1 MRSTAF
7 GLPGLGSVLF
17 TGRVRRPAFSRLP
30 WQIVAAGL
38 GLGLAFMPA
47 RASAFQTGSAATDD
61 CHEKLTTRAWNSV
74 RADWPQVAAP
84 LSATRQDEALM
95 ADVPFKVP
103 SSMEHI
109 GGVTLLLGVR
119 DNDLKE
125 HGPTDLK
132 NLAPEASDPKTQHEH
147 CLRAPGQDEPGGSA
161 EAVEACRTYIHD
173 MLVSAIDGLD
183 EQGLPDLD
191 RRETLK
197 VSLAIRDEIDVDV
210 PAFFLRA
217 GRGLHA
223 LQDSFTHT
231 FRREN
236 TSDAPGKITVVLNW
250 VDYTNGTLDEAVDG
264 PAHASEL
271 DVCDDPDELRTQR
284 RAWAQQAS
292 REALLALLAP
302 EHGSPEAKKA
312 AISDMLDRFVAYDET
327 ADCSR
332 ENGWCDAPETQYG
345 SPTLG
350 CQLGGGAP
358 PSGALALG
366 PLAALALLRL
376 RRRRSLLGV
385 AALAGALVMG
395 HTGSARADE
404 TSGPIDGPVSAFS
417 GTSDSAT
424 VGKIERAGAFF
435 GRLAVGASYDNAA
448 LSGGL
453 GIRYQFSRNWML
465 ALDGE
470 WNPYIATS
478 PGKIRSGSA
487 NAYVSIVRRFQL
499 RWETVNIRSTASV
512 GGSMLLFDM
521 VGADKYSVGPYFGV
535 SFLGVEI
542 KAARGFF
549 VTIDPTYIAIPIPS
563 VTGVPFMYAQYRF
576 MLGIEFGG

>member
-1 MRSTAF
+1 MRSTALGLLGF
-7 GLPGLGSVLF
+7 GWVDDPARAVP
-17 TGRVRRPAFSRLP
+17 RPSFSRLS
-30 WQIVAAGL
+30 WQFVAVCL
-38 GLGLAFMPA
+38 GLSLLPDSAA
-47 RASAFQTGSAATDD
+47 AFQTESAATDG

-74 RADWPQVAAP
+74 REELPETTAP
-84 LSATRQDEALM
+84 LASRGDDAALI
-95 ADVPFKVP
+95 ADVPFSVP

-161 EAVEACRTYIHD
+161 EAVESCRNYIRD
-173 MLVSAIDGLD
+173 MLLSSLDGLD
-183 EQGLPDLD
+183 EQGMPDT
-191 RRETLK
+191 RKRETLK
-197 VSLAIRDEIDVDV
+197 VSLAIRDEIDVEV
-210 PAFFLRA
+210 PKFFVRA
-217 GRGLHA
+217 GRALHA
-223 LQDSFTHT
+223 IQDSFTHT

-236 TSDAPGKITVVLNW
+236 SGKITVVLNW
-250 VDYTNGTLDEAVDG
+250 VDYTNNTLDEAVDG
-264 PAHASEL
+264 PPHASEL
-271 DVCDDPDELRTQR
+271 DVCDAADEIRTER
-284 RAWAQQAS
+284 RQFAQDAS
-292 REALLALLAP
+292 SEALMAVLEPATT
-302 EHGSPEAKKA
+302 SAKEA
-312 AISDMLDRFVAYDET
+312 AIDSMLDRYVAYDET
-327 ADCSR
+327 ADCSL
-332 ENGWCDAPETQYG
+332 ENNWCDAPERQYG

-350 CQLGGGAP
+350 CAYGGVMPKGGLLALAPLGG
-358 PSGALALG
+358 LV
-366 PLAALALLRL
+366 LLRL
-376 RRRRSLLGV
+376 RRRRSLV
-385 AALAGALVMG
+385 TAATLAGALVLG
-395 HTGSARADE
+395 HSAAARADDK
-404 TSGPIDGPVSAFS
+404 SGPIDGPASALA
-417 GTSDSAT
+417 GESDSAT

-465 ALDGE
+465 GLDGE

-487 NAYVSIVRRFQL
+487 NAYLSIVRRFQL
-499 RWETVNIRSTASV
+499 RWETVNVRSTASV
-512 GGSMLLFDM
+512 GGSMLLFDL

-535 SFLGVEI
+535 SFLGAEI
-542 KAARGFF
+542 KAARGFY

-576 MLGIEFGG
+576 MVGVEFGG

>member
-1 MRSTAF
+1 MRSTAL
-7 GLPGLGSVLF
+7 GLLGF
-17 TGRVRRPAFSRLP
+17 GRVGFARVATRPPFSRLS
-30 WQIVAAGL
+30 WQFVAACL
-38 GLGLAFMPA
+38 GLCLLPDDAL
-47 RASAFQTGSAATDD
+47 AFQTESAATDG
-61 CHEKLTTRAWNSV
+61 CHEKLTARAWNSV
-74 RADWPQVAAP
+74 REEVPETTAP
-84 LSATRQDEALM
+84 LASRGDDAALI

-103 SSMEHI
+103 SSMDHI

-147 CLRAPGQDEPGGSA
+147 CLRAPDQDEPSGSA
-161 EAVEACRTYIHD
+161 EAVESCRNYIRG
-173 MLVSAIDGLD
+173 MLLSSLEGLD
-183 EQGLPDLD
+183 EQGMPDT
-191 RRETLK
+191 RKRETLK
-197 VSLAIRDEIDVDV
+197 VSLAIRDEIDVEV
-210 PAFFLRA
+210 PVFFLRA
-217 GRGLHA
+217 GRALHA
-223 LQDSFTHT
+223 IQDSFTHT

-236 TSDAPGKITVVLNW
+236 TGKITVVLNW
-250 VDYTNGTLDEAVDG
+250 VDYTNDTLDEAVDG
-264 PAHASEL
+264 PPHASEL
-271 DVCDDPDELRTQR
+271 DVCDDPDEIRTER
-284 RAWAQQAS
+284 RQFAQDAS
-292 REALLALLAP
+292 SEALRAVLEPASLSDK
-302 EHGSPEAKKA
+302 EA
-312 AISDMLDRFVAYDET
+312 AIQSMLDRYIAYDET
-327 ADCSR
+327 ADCSL
-332 ENGWCDAPETQYG
+332 ENDWCDAPERQYG

-350 CQLGGGAP
+350 CAYGGVMPRG
-358 PSGALALG
+358 GLIVLA
-366 PLAALALLRL
+366 PLAGLALLRL
-376 RRRRSLLGV
+376 RRRRAPAAVATLAAALLLGHS
-385 AALAGALVMG
+385 GA
-395 HTGSARADE
+395 ARADD
-404 TSGPIDGPVSAFS
+404 SGPIDGPASALA
-417 GTSDSAT
+417 GESDSAT

-465 ALDGE
+465 GLDGE

-512 GGSMLLFDM
+512 GGSMLLFDL

-535 SFLGVEI
+535 SFLGAEI
-542 KAARGFF
+542 KAARGFY

-576 MLGIEFGG
+576 MVGVEFGG